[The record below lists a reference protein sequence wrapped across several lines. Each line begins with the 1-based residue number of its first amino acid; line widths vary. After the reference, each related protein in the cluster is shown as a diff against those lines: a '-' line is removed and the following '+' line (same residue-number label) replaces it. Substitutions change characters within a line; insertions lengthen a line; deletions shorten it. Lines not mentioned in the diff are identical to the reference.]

1 MEVTWIKVPIPYPVK
16 WVNCYYIND
25 STQTFID
32 TGINTD
38 EGLEAI
44 RSAVEHQGGAL
55 EKLQRIIAT
64 HGHGDHIGLA
74 GRMAD
79 ISGAEVFV
87 HPGDRA
93 NVLTAQGQPLRE
105 RSERLRSFLEEGGLP
120 PEEAEG
126 LVETVVQRYD
136 GAFSPL
142 SSQTMLNGDELFQFD
157 DFDLEVIHTP
167 GHSPGSVV
175 LFNRTEGVLFSG
187 DSLLEEI
194 TFNPATET
202 RADNEAPDYKSLAS
216 YRSSLE
222 LMGTLPIEKVFPGH
236 GSPFSNVEKTITRLR
251 NHHLDRSEKILAI
264 LKERKAR
271 KDGTEGAT
279 RFQIAKELFPS
290 AVGVELFH
298 RLAAVYVHLVDLE
311 DKGLATPI
319 RQDEKYT
326 TYVSIG

>member
-1 MEVTWIKVPIPYPVK
+1 MKITWIKVPIPYPVK

-25 STQTFID
+25 STQTLVD

-38 EGLEAI
+38 EGLDAI
-44 RSAVEHQGGAL
+44 RSAVEQQGGAL
-55 EKLQRIIAT
+55 EKIQRIIVT

-74 GRMAD
+74 GRITD
-79 ISGAEVFV
+79 ISGAQVFV
-87 HPGDRA
+87 HPGDIT
-93 NVLTAQGQPLRE
+93 NVLTAQDRPLEE
-105 RSERLRSFLEEGGLP
+105 RSERLRSFLEDGGLRQ
-120 PEEAEG
+120 EEADG
-126 LVETVVQRYD
+126 LLETVIRRYD

-142 SSQTMLNGDELFQFD
+142 SGQTMLNSEEVFHFE

-175 LFNRTEGVLFSG
+175 LFNRTEGILFSG

-202 RADNEAPDYKSLAS
+202 RADNRAPEYRSLAS
-216 YRSSLE
+216 YRWSLE
-222 LMGTLPIEKVFPGH
+222 LMSTLLTKEVFPGH

-264 LKERKAR
+264 LKDWKAR
-271 KDGTEGAT
+271 KDSAEGAT
-279 RFQIAKELFPS
+279 RCQIAKELFPS

-311 DKGLATPI
+311 DKGLVNPVKHK
-319 RQDEKYT
+319 EGFT
-326 TYVSIG
+326 TYVTSG